1 MVMDN
6 STDGSTPNRGSGGE
20 GPEASATELWAAAAC
35 RPQLEDG
42 CPWTA
47 SATKSRLDT
56 PPPPAA
62 ARLLEGSI
70 EELAEHERTATELM
84 NLLRRAG

>member
-1 MVMDN
+1 MDN
-6 STDGSTPNRGSGGE
+6 STDGPIPNRGSDGE
-20 GPEASATELWAAAAC
+20 GAEETATSLWAAAAC
-35 RPQLEDG
+35 HPQLEDG